1 MDFEKYWED
10 FGELHASMCNGDI
23 KQFAKEI
30 WVSAQSE
37 LEQENAK
44 LKAQQSNT
52 RQGLEKMDKE
62 LLNYNDIES
71 IYDPDALR
79 DDCDIVGMY
88 YSDKWVTAPTLAD
101 LIDKVALMEVK

>member
-1 MDFEKYWED
+1 MVKRYDVF
-10 FGELHASMCNGDI
+10 SSGDMVAYYDY
-23 KQFAKEI
+23 AK
-30 WVSAQSE
+30 

-101 LIDKVALMEVK
+101 LIDQVALMEVE